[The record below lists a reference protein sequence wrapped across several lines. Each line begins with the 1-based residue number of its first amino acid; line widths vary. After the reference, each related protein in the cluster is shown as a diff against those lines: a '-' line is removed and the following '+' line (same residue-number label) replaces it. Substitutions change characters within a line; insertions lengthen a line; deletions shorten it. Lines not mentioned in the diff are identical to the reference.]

1 MSKILLD
8 DFLNA
13 IDERK
18 DYFFKSINYKKKDL
32 KESENSKKNLDFK
45 KSVHIYSHLDSDGLT
60 SAAILASAL
69 KRADISYQ
77 LSVLP
82 QLETKYIEE
91 IKQEIKSYNRFI
103 IFSDFGTGQL
113 KFLKK
118 ELGSDNYLI
127 LDHHQP
133 ENLKEQPDIFHV
145 NPYYYEISGESEIS
159 AAGVCYLFAKTLD
172 PKNID
177 LSSLAIIG
185 ALGDMQNKGD
195 KGSFIGVNKLIL
207 DDAIKIGKI
216 TVEKDLAIS
225 RHQPL
230 HIALAYSLPEKLPT
244 ISGNEEKVK
253 LFLKAL
259 QIKMKNEW
267 NERRTLFNLS
277 SGEKKTLLKAL
288 ISEGFERNNKSKDFA
303 GKLITNFYNLSNF
316 DPIPDAKEMSKLL
329 NACGRLGFPSLGIS
343 SLMGDKKALQ
353 KAIEKNK
360 IFKREI
366 STAIRLA
373 EENIRNYQNINTFY
387 HNEINEKIVGTICS
401 ILVHSKEEMKLKPLI
416 AFADSDNHFL
426 KVSARADREL
436 VKKGLNLGK
445 ILREVSKKMEI
456 INPAGGHPPAAGAKI
471 ASSELKIFIEE
482 VDKAVGEKN

>member
-1 MSKILLD
+1 VTKIHLD
-8 DFLNA
+8 DFLKA

-18 DYFFKSINYKKKDL
+18 DYFLKSIL
-32 KESENSKKNLDFK
+32 KESETSKENADFK
-45 KSVHIYSHLDSDGLT
+45 KSVHIYSHLDSDGLS
-60 SAAILASAL
+60 SAAILAYAL
-69 KRADISYQ
+69 RRADIGYQ

-91 IKQEIKSYNRFI
+91 IKEEIISCNRFI

-113 KFLKK
+113 EFLKN
-118 ELGSDNYLI
+118 ELGIKNYLI

-145 NPYYYEISGESEIS
+145 NPYYYDISGESEIS

-172 PKNID
+172 PKNVD

-195 KGSFIGVNKLIL
+195 KGSFVGANKSIL
-207 DDAIKIGKI
+207 NDAIKSGKI
-216 TVEKDLAIS
+216 TVERDLSIS

-230 HIALAYSLPEKLPT
+230 YIALAYSLPEKLQT
-244 ISGNEEKVK
+244 ISGNEENAK
-253 LFLKAL
+253 LFLNSL
-259 QIKMKNEW
+259 QIKMIDEW
-267 NERRTLFNLS
+267 NERRTFLNLS
-277 SGEKKTLLKAL
+277 TNEKKTLVKAL
-288 ISEGFERNNKSKDFA
+288 ISEGYERNNKSKDFA
-303 GKLITNFYNLSNF
+303 GKLITNYYNLSNF
-316 DPIPDAKEMSKLL
+316 DPISDAKEMSKLL

-343 SLMGDKKALQ
+343 SLMGDKKSLK

-373 EENIRNYQNINTFY
+373 EENIRNYENINTFY
-387 HNEINEKIVGTICS
+387 HNDINEKIIGTICS
-401 ILVHSKEEMKLKPLI
+401 ILVHSKEDLKLKPLI
-416 AFADSDNHFL
+416 AFADSDDHSL
-426 KVSARADREL
+426 KVSARADSEL
-436 VKKGLNLGK
+436 VKRGLNLGK
-445 ILREVSKKMEI
+445 ILREVCQKMDI

-471 ASSELKIFIEE
+471 PSMNLKTFIEE
-482 VDKAVGEKN
+482 VDKAAKID